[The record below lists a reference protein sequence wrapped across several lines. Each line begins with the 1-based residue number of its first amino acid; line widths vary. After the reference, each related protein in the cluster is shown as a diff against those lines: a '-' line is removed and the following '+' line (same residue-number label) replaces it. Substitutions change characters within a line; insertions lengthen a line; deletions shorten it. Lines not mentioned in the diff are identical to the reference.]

1 MQYNIAFFKSRRG
14 SCAEI
19 KKKKKKKNQ
28 DGLRTKDGMTILC

>member
-19 KKKKKKKNQ
+19 KKQNKKNQ